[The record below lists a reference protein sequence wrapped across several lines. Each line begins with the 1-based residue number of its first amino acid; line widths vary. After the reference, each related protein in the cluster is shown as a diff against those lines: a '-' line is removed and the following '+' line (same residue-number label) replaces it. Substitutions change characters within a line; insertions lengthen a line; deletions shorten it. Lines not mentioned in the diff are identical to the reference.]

1 MNEWTCLAIVGVAAV
16 FGILVGLFVFRDT
29 RRQNQDSQQ
38 QIAQMNRLLDE
49 MDRRMKEDKLV
60 EDKKEKP

>member
-29 RRQNQDSQQ
+29 RRQNHESMQ

>member
-1 MNEWTCLAIVGVAAV
+1 MNEWTCLALVGVAAV
-16 FGILVGLFVFRDT
+16 FGILIGLFVFRDMKWNT
-29 RRQNQDSQQ
+29 RDSQQ

-49 MDRRMKEDKLV
+49 VDRRMKQDKLV